1 MSFTYKS
8 LEHHLDGLRKK
19 YADAVDNII
28 KAAAEASEDVT
39 FTIDFADVPGD
50 FDMREDRY
58 LILEMLCEHDEIIQA
73 DVHGYGF
80 DLELNPQYCQCR
92 SADTGE
98 PESPDEDEDQ
108 GMVMQ

>member
-1 MSFTYKS
+1 MGFAYKS
-8 LEHHLDGLRKK
+8 LEHHLDELRKK
-19 YADAVDNII
+19 YSGAVDNII
-28 KAAAEASEDVT
+28 KAATEASEDDT

-58 LILEMLCEHDEIIQA
+58 LISEMLCERDEIIEA

-80 DLELNPQYCQCR
+80 DLELDPQTCR
-92 SADTGE
+92 HGIADTDE

>member
-28 KAAAEASEDVT
+28 KAAAKASEDGT

-58 LILEMLCEHDEIIQA
+58 LILEMLCERDEIIQA

-80 DLELNPQYCQCR
+80 DLELNPQTYQR
-92 SADTGE
+92 RIADINE
-98 PESPDEDEDQ
+98 PESPNEDEDQ
-108 GMVMQ
+108 GMVMR